1 MWEGKRILA
10 VVPAR
15 SGSKGVVDKNMRQL
29 DGVSLIG
36 RAGMVLAELDYLD
49 ARIISTDSDVYIEE
63 GERYGLEA
71 PFRRPSGLS
80 GDGAG
85 IVETMQHAVRESE
98 RHFSVHFDAVL
109 IIEPTSPFRSAE
121 DVTRTVRRLV
131 ESGADSAVTVS
142 RVPTKFHPDK
152 LLVERDGRLGFYTE
166 TGKSII
172 GRQMLSKG
180 PLLKN
185 GLCYAITRECL
196 MNESAVFTD
205 DTVAVVV
212 DREVVN
218 VDDELELAWAELL
231 LKDRR

>member
-1 MWEGKRILA
+1 
-10 VVPAR
+10 
-15 SGSKGVVDKNMRQL
+15 
-29 DGVSLIG
+29 
-36 RAGMVLAELDYLD
+36 
-49 ARIISTDSDVYIEE
+49 
-63 GERYGLEA
+63 
-71 PFRRPSGLS
+71 
-80 GDGAG
+80 
-85 IVETMQHAVRESE
+85 
-98 RHFSVHFDAVL
+98 
-109 IIEPTSPFRSAE
+109 
-121 DVTRTVRRLV
+121 
-131 ESGADSAVTVS
+131 
-142 RVPTKFHPDK
+142 
-152 LLVERDGRLGFYTE
+152 LGFYTE

>member
-1 MWEGKRILA
+1 MWEGKRVIA

-49 ARIISTDSDVYIEE
+49 ARVISTDSARYVEE
-63 GERYGLEA
+63 GERYGLAA
-71 PFRRPSGLS
+71 PFRRPAGLS

-98 RHFSVHFDAVL
+98 RHFSVHFDVVL

-121 DVTRTVRRLV
+121 DVTATVRHLV

-166 TGKSII
+166 AGKSII
-172 GRQMLSKG
+172 GRQMLSDG

-196 MNESAVFTD
+196 MDNSAVFTD

-212 DREVVN
+212 EREVVN
-218 VDDELELAWAELL
+218 VDDEMELAWAELL